1 MRNFKLTIDLS
12 NFHPELRRFMLKE
25 YNVPFTLIF
34 IEADDP
40 DGACNTTLNRLM
52 KLLLD
57 QDPSI
62 ETRILCQR
70 IKREMRID
78 KIQAL

>member
-12 NFHPELRRFMLKE
+12 NFHAELKRFTLKE
-25 YNVPFTLIF
+25 YSIPFALVF

-40 DGACNTTLNRLM
+40 DEACNTILNRLM

-62 ETRILCQR
+62 DTRILCKR
-70 IKREMRID
+70 IKREIRID
-78 KIQAL
+78 KIQSL